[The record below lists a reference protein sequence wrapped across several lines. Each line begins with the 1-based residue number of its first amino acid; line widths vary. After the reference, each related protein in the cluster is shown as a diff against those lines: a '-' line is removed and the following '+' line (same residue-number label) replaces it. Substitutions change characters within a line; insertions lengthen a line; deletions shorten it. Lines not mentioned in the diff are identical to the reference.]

1 MKFAVAINCIDGRVQ
16 LPVIEWLKENYRVD
30 FVDIVTEPAPDLILS
45 TIEDDVKIESIR
57 SRVELSI
64 KKHDT
69 RIVAVVGHHD
79 CAGNPVDEKKH
90 IKHISGAIKIVESWG
105 YNVKVIGL
113 WVDAE
118 WTIKIINSLRSEF

>member
-16 LPVIEWLKENYRVD
+16 LPVIEWLKENYGVD

-45 TIEDDVKIESIR
+45 TNEDDLKIESIR

-79 CAGNPVDEKKH
+79 CAGNPVDENKH
-90 IKHISGAIKIVESWG
+90 IKHISEAVKTVESWG

-113 WVDAE
+113 WVDE
-118 WTIKIINSLRSEF
+118 DWTLKVVT